1 MPSEIPSLANV
12 NEANL
17 LLEAA
22 VSNRKVHH
30 IRKSLADQL
39 VHRDMLQLQYNRMQ
53 VKKAELKLSTAE
65 LHVGR
70 VRMVLRQHGYSPDR
84 VGEL

>member
-17 LLEAA
+17 LLKAA

-30 IRKSLADQL
+30 IRKSLANQL
-39 VHRDMLQLQYNRMQ
+39 IHRDMLQLQYNRMQ
-53 VKKAELKLSTAE
+53 VKKAELKLSAAE

-70 VRMVLRQHGYSPDR
+70 VRMVLRRHGYNPD
-84 VGEL
+84 

>member
-1 MPSEIPSLANV
+1 MPSVIPSPANV

-39 VHRDMLQLQYNRMQ
+39 VHRNTLQLQYNRMQ
-53 VKKAELKLSTAE
+53 VKKAEMKLSAAE

-70 VRMVLRQHGYSPDR
+70 VRMVLRRHGYSPDR
-84 VGEL
+84 VGDL

>member
-1 MPSEIPSLANV
+1 MPSEIPSPANV

-30 IRKSLADQL
+30 IRKLLADQL
-39 VHRDMLQLQYNRMQ
+39 IHRDMLQLQYNCMQ
-53 VKKAELKLSTAE
+53 VKKAELKLSAAE
-65 LHVGR
+65 LHVGH
-70 VRMVLRQHGYSPDR
+70 VRMVLRRHGYSPDR

>member
-1 MPSEIPSLANV
+1 MPSVIPSPANV

-30 IRKSLADQL
+30 IQKLLADQL
-39 VHRDMLQLQYNRMQ
+39 IHRDTLQLQYNRMQ
-53 VKKAELKLSTAE
+53 VKKAEMKLSTAE

-70 VRMVLRQHGYSPDR
+70 VRMVLRQHGYSPD
-84 VGEL
+84 

>member
-1 MPSEIPSLANV
+1 MIPSPANV

-39 VHRDMLQLQYNRMQ
+39 VHRDTLQLQYNRMQ
-53 VKKAELKLSTAE
+53 VKKAEMKLSAAE

-70 VRMVLRQHGYSPDR
+70 VHMVLRRYGYSPDR
-84 VGEL
+84 VGDL